1 MKRSLSRALPR
12 ARFGDWLPWLVLAT
26 GAVLATPSHALY
38 KVVGPDGKITYTD
51 RAPSSS
57 EGRVS
62 PIAGSTAAATAAAE
76 PALPAELRQ
85 AAGRYPVV
93 LYTASGACE
102 PCDAARQLLRQRGVP
117 YSEKQVLSP
126 EDGEALQRLSGGR
139 DAPTLTIGSQ
149 TLRGLAGEV
158 WNSYLDSAGYP
169 RESKLPQGYQYP
181 APTPITER
189 REAAPRAAAA
199 PAPAVAPPPAP
210 APAAAP
216 NPAAIKF

>member
-1 MKRSLSRALPR
+1 MTRRLSRSLPQ
-12 ARFGDWLPWLVLAT
+12 ARLGDWLSWLVLAT
-26 GAVLATPSHALY
+26 GAALATPSHALY

-62 PIAGSTAAATAAAE
+62 PIAGSTAPGAAAE

-85 AAGRYPVV
+85 AANRYPVV
-93 LYTASGACE
+93 LYTANGACE

-117 YSEKQVLSP
+117 YSEKQVISN
-126 EDGEALQRLSGGR
+126 EDGDALQRLSGGR

-149 TLRGLAGEV
+149 ALRGLAGDV

-199 PAPAVAPPPAP
+199 PASAAP
-210 APAAAP
+210 APSPTPAPAP
-216 NPAAIKF
+216 NPAAIRF